1 MPDALQQ
8 VKTACAYIGG
18 PNPGTGYVVAQ
29 NRLATC
35 HHVVQAWKKDET
47 NPVWFGAETGVQ
59 QARVLKSDETTDSAV
74 LEFDG
79 RSPAPLP
86 MAGTLEGK
94 AVWEGYGF
102 PKLANA
108 TALRQTSP
116 TGLPLDGEVMDASTT
131 DDKGR
136 HALLLFSQMIA
147 AGNASPLHG
156 FSGTPVV
163 VSGAVVGHLT
173 KYLGDPDDRQRAAY
187 GYVYACPISA
197 VRALLDVP
205 AVAVDIIVPETPSLS
220 AFIPLIQP
228 DEYHVF
234 VSYRSSDRLWALG
247 LQARL

>member
-147 AGNASPLHG
+147 AARLFGHPRCRERC
-156 FSGTPVV
+156 SGRP
-163 VSGAVVGHLT
+163 
-173 KYLGDPDDRQRAAY
+173 
-187 GYVYACPISA
+187 
-197 VRALLDVP
+197 
-205 AVAVDIIVPETPSLS
+205 
-220 AFIPLIQP
+220 P
-228 DEYHVF
+228 DEIPRRPRRPAACCVRIRVRVPHQRRACAARC
-234 VSYRSSDRLWALG
+234 SCRCRRHYRAGDALAFGVHSAHSAGRISRLRELSIERSTVGVGPAG
-247 LQARL
+247 AAR